1 MARHL
6 KTGRTPEQ
14 GSADARKVRDT
25 VTGILETIEMRG
37 DIALR
42 EASSRFDKW
51 DPPSFRLDE
60 SEIERCVSRLEKRA
74 LEDIRF
80 AQAQVRN
87 FAQVQRDSMHDV
99 EVE

>member
-25 VTGILETIEMRG
+25 VTGILEAIEARG

-51 DPPSFRLDE
+51 DPPSLFRD
-60 SEIERCVSRLEKRA
+60 VRA
-74 LEDIRF
+74 
-80 AQAQVRN
+80 AV
-87 FAQVQRDSMHDV
+87 V
-99 EVE
+99 EMAAGYMETFGSVGKAW